1 MLKRTRFRPAML
13 LLFSVALMVLLTGCP
28 KRPATTIVSAP
39 APTPPAAAAAPAP
52 VPIAPAPAPPVA
64 IAAPPAPVSPPTP
77 PSEYM
82 RNAALKGIH
91 FDFDKSNVRSG
102 DAKILDASSAYLK
115 ANPDQLVLIEGNC
128 DERGTVE
135 YNLALGERRA
145 KAAMSYLVAQGIP
158 ASRITLVSYGEER
171 PICTEKAESC
181 WSQNRHDEFLTKAR

>member
-1 MLKRTRFRPAML
+1 MLIRTRFRPAML
-13 LLFSVALMVLLTGCP
+13 LLSGLALTVLLTGCP
-28 KRPATTIVSAP
+28 KRPVTPITSAP
-39 APTPPAAAAAPAP
+39 APTPPVAAAPAP

-64 IAAPPAPVSPPTP
+64 MAAPPAPVPSPAP
-77 PSEYM
+77 PKEYM
-82 RNAALKGIH
+82 PNAALKGIH
-91 FDFDKSNVRSG
+91 FDFDKSAVRSG

-145 KAAMSYLVAQGIP
+145 KAAMSHLVAQGIP

-171 PICTEKAESC
+171 PVCTEKTEVC
-181 WSQNRHDEFLTKAR
+181 WSENRHDQFLTKPR